1 MHIPVQIEY
10 MLRKLEDAGFEAYLV
25 GGSVRDFLLGK
36 TPSDFDITTNALPE
50 QTIEVFGGDRVIPT
64 GLKHGTV
71 TVLHDGFASEITTYR
86 TETTY
91 SDGRHPD
98 KVDFSRKLSDDL
110 CRRDFTVNAMA
121 MGLDGETVDL
131 YGGKADLE
139 KGIIR
144 TVGDADLRF
153 TEDALRILRAFRF
166 ASKLGFEIEKNTLLS
181 AVKLAN
187 RLSLVSRERIFD
199 ELSKLIC
206 GMHAG
211 KIVKLMYENKIFD
224 CIFEKPVINEQAF
237 SYFDR
242 MPPLEAARFAALFL
256 YDVRICEHVKSLK
269 TSAEFL
275 MHIGKIAECRLPE
288 SDDRPTLRRLL
299 SKFSE
304 AALDR
309 CMAEGNDSGIG
320 SKLFEIFDTEDCF
333 SVGDLAISGKDVMEI
348 TGARGKEVGEL
359 LQALLFAVF
368 DEKVANKR
376 EELIK
381 YLKKS

>member
-10 MLRKLEDAGFEAYLV
+10 MLRKLAKAGFEAYLV

-36 TPSDFDITTNALPE
+36 EPNDFDITTNALPK
-50 QTIEVFGGDRVIPT
+50 QTMEVFESDMVIPT

-71 TVLHDGFASEITTYR
+71 TVLHDGVCSEITTYR

-98 KVDFSRKLSDDL
+98 KVDFSRNLSDDL

-121 MGLDGETVDL
+121 MGLDGEIVDL

-139 KGIIR
+139 NGIIR

-166 ASKLGFEIEKNTLLS
+166 ASKLGFEIEENTLSS
-181 AVKLAN
+181 AVKLAK

-199 ELSKLIC
+199 EFSKLIC
-206 GMHAG
+206 SKDAG
-211 KIVKLMYENKIFD
+211 RVVKLMYENALFD

-242 MPPLEAARFAALFL
+242 MPASLAARFAALFL
-256 YDVRICEHVKSLK
+256 YDERICEHVKSLK

-275 MHIGKIAECRLPE
+275 TRISKIAECRLPDI
-288 SDDRPTLRRLL
+288 DDKPTLRRLI

-309 CMAEGNDSGIG
+309 CVAEGNDSGIG
-320 SKLFEIFDTEDCF
+320 NKLFELFDTEDCF
-333 SVGDLAISGKDVMEI
+333 SVGGLAVSGKDIMEI
-348 TGARGKEVGEL
+348 TGARGKEVGEV
-359 LQALLFAVF
+359 LQTLLFAVF